1 MGVLKGW
8 EVGEIG
14 GNYASPNDYFTIE
27 KRAKA
32 EEAKKKEPR
41 EPEMQATGRGGDL
54 IDLLSVRPHSI
65 QPHTVFVLEDP
76 TKRKILQI
84 IQP

>member
-1 MGVLKGW
+1 MGVLKEW

-14 GNYASPNDYFTIE
+14 GNYANDYFTIE
-27 KRAKA
+27 KREKR
-32 EEAKKKEPR
+32 EEAKKKGPEQ
-41 EPEMQATGRGGDL
+41 EMQATGRGGDL
-54 IDLLSVRPHSI
+54 VDLYSVRPHSM
-65 QPHTVFVLEDP
+65 QSHTVFVLEDP

>member
-1 MGVLKGW
+1 VGVLKGW

-14 GNYASPNDYFTIE
+14 GNHASPIDYFTIE

-41 EPEMQATGRGGDL
+41 ESAMQATRRGGDL
-54 IDLLSVRPHSI
+54 IDP
-65 QPHTVFVLEDP
+65 
-76 TKRKILQI
+76 
-84 IQP
+84 